1 MVATFALAIV
11 VALGCLGGA
20 YLLSKLDHDWT
31 SVAAVNGHSIS
42 REALRG
48 RIAVLGLLAQERVG
62 FIDNS
67 VTAGTLPSEQAT
79 ALKTAAQAP
88 LSLEA
93 ARESLVD
100 DELLR
105 QLAARD
111 GVATP
116 PSPDPWVE
124 ATTYASGDLAHPLR
138 YVRFGLPAGSPG
150 ATTPTGTTTP
160 GSTASPAVSPT
171 PSAQLGASSAL
182 WPAASAANVDATA
195 ARVKTELAAD
205 TPVKAIVAALHD
217 AGWQVSGEDVAV
229 SSAGVPA
236 DSSLDLDPTIAAST
250 TRGKPGDLIGPAT
263 DAYGRISLGKL
274 LAAMNSATISQR
286 LPFYADKAGVDTSA
300 LQSWA
305 DGQALRRAVTAS
317 LLAGWRAGGVTQA
330 HFREL
335 VVGPAPDSSGTAGP
349 WVELSVLVANRL
361 SGVSAGSITGAPA
374 GLDLGADA
382 LAKMLKATS
391 PTDRSSLFRT
401 LVAAANG
408 APGFN
413 TTNTSG
419 ELGFYTKD
427 GVVPDLGKAAFDAT
441 ARSGDVIGPIS
452 TGAGPELFLLEARY
466 GGTLDE
472 RSQVALRQVRSDP
485 AADPVA
491 YTRQF
496 SPGDVAL
503 ATDAGWRAEP
513 EFGSTEAV
521 RAALFDTP
529 IGVLSDPFV
538 LDGKLALALVTE
550 RRIGVPDAS
559 MLDRLT
565 LDGYDAWFA
574 SESAKATIT
583 RSDNPLP
590 ELMPSQSPS
599 PTTSAAPEL
608 PSAPALDTPNLP
620 VIPGQ
625 AAPTPVQTDAMGL
638 PALP

>member
-1 MVATFALAIV
+1 MFATFALAIV

-20 YLLSKLDHDWT
+20 YVLNRLDHDWT
-31 SVAAVNGHSIS
+31 SVATVNGHSIS

-62 FIDNS
+62 FISDS
-67 VTAGTLPSEQAT
+67 VTAGALPSEEAT
-79 ALKTAAQAP
+79 ALKSAAQA
-88 LSLEA
+88 SLTLGA
-93 ARESLVD
+93 ARESLID
-100 DELLR
+100 EELLR

-111 GVATP
+111 GIATP
-116 PSPDPWVE
+116 VSPDPWAE
-124 ATTYASGDLAHPLR
+124 ASAYASGDLAHPLR
-138 YVRFGLPAGSPG
+138 YVRFGLPVGTPG
-150 ATTPTGTTTP
+150 ATTSSPIATP
-160 GSTASPAVSPT
+160 GSTASPAVSPA
-171 PSAQLGASSAL
+171 PSTQPSASSAP
-182 WPAASAANVDATA
+182 WPAASADNVDTTTE
-195 ARVKTELAAD
+195 RVKTELAAD

-236 DSSLDLDPTIAAST
+236 DSLVDLDPTIAAYA
-250 TRGKPGDLIGPAT
+250 TRGGPGDLFGPAT
-263 DAYGRISLGKL
+263 DAYGRVSLGKL
-274 LAAMNSATISQR
+274 LAAADTARVSR
-286 LPFYADKAGVDTSA
+286 LLPFHADAAKVDTSA

-305 DGQALRRAVTAS
+305 GGQALRRAVTAS
-317 LLAGWRAGGVTQA
+317 LLSGWRSKGVAQA

-335 VVGPAPDSSGTAGP
+335 VVGTAPDSSGTAGP
-349 WVELSVLVANRL
+349 WVELSALVGNRL
-361 SGVSAGSITGAPA
+361 NGVSPNSIASAPA

-382 LAKMLKATS
+382 LAKTLKALS
-391 PTDRSSLFRT
+391 PTDRSALFRA
-401 LVAAANG
+401 LVAAANA
-408 APGFN
+408 APGAN

-427 GVVPDLGKAAFDAT
+427 GVVPDLGKAAFNDAT
-441 ARSGDVIGPIS
+441 RSGDVIGPIS
-452 TGAGPELFLLEARY
+452 TGAGPELFLVEARY

-472 RSQVALRQVRSDP
+472 RSQVALRQIRGDP
-485 AADPVA
+485 APDLVT
-491 YTRQF
+491 YTKQF
-496 SPGDVAL
+496 SPGDAAL
-503 ATDAGWRAEP
+503 AADAGWRAEA

-521 RAALFDTP
+521 RIALFDTS

-538 LDGKLALALVTE
+538 LDGKLALAVVDQ
-550 RRIGVPDAS
+550 RRNGVPDART
-559 MLDRLT
+559 LDRLT

-574 SESAKATIT
+574 SEHAKATIT

-599 PTTSAAPEL
+599 PATSAAPEL